1 MVNANL
7 VERARCGDRE
17 AFGRLFEQHR
27 PMLTAVCRRA
37 LEGRGGVD
45 EVVQD
50 TAVAAL
56 LGMAG
61 FGIPSDSGAGSP
73 ESASTFVDVGCAP
86 TTGSDPI
93 DAPRRNLPR
102 PVDRTYARPGHG
114 GRGTRAREQD
124 RQSDR
129 GTASH
134 AGREIGTAGDS
145 ILAVFDAPGA
155 ALRAAFEA
163 NAAVRPVLS
172 GALDNTR
179 RWVEGLAGS
188 PALSVAA
195 VPLACFASQP
205 TVIDPCIQGWIAQR

>member
-1 MVNANL
+1 VIGL
-7 VERARCGDRE
+7 
-17 AFGRLFEQHR
+17 
-27 PMLTAVCRRA
+27 
-37 LEGRGGVD
+37 
-45 EVVQD
+45 EVVEPP
-50 TAVAAL
+50 
-56 LGMAG
+56 
-61 FGIPSDSGAGSP
+61 FG
-73 ESASTFVDVGCAP
+73 
-86 TTGSDPI
+86 
-93 DAPRRNLPR
+93 
-102 PVDRTYARPGHG
+102 
-114 GRGTRAREQD
+114 GTRRPSVPLAD
-124 RQSDR
+124 RSLSR
-129 GTASH
+129 HLPLSAPAH

-145 ILAVFDAPGA
+145 ILAFFDAPGA